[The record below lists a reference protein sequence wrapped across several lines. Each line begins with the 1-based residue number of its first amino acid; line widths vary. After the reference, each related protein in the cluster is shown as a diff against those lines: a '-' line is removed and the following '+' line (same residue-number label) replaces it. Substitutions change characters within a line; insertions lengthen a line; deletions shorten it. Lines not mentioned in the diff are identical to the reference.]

1 MQVEIQIPNLLH
13 YFMAAKG
20 YPYPNIRYCGI
31 LDLDLKNFSLA
42 KNQIRYG
49 YQDVLMVQ
57 PLHVKK
63 KLVLQESLA
72 STWFGFSRVWLLE
85 RLASTGLHVNRL
97 YLQGRLAS
105 TGFSVNRV
113 YLQERLASAGF
124 GFEKVQLQQGLV

>member
-49 YQDVLMVQ
+49 YQDVLIVQ

-63 KLVLQESLA
+63 NWCSKK
-72 STWFGFSRVWLLE
+72 VWLQHGF
-85 RLASTGLHVNRL
+85 ASLGL
-97 YLQGRLAS
+97 
-105 TGFSVNRV
+105 GFQNVW
-113 YLQERLASAGF
+113 
-124 GFEKVQLQQGLV
+124 LQQGFT